1 MRFLVGVKVQTNL
14 CFLGAFICRSLTP
27 FNMKTIIFCL
37 SFFWL
42 VACDAQPQKG
52 GDQSSKVPSSVGKID
67 SSDAYWR
74 KTLSPEAYA
83 ILRQRATERPHT
95 GAYDQLWDKG
105 VYQCLGCGL
114 PLFYSNTKFD
124 AGCGWPSFFQAIDSS
139 RIRYLNDFELGY
151 PRTEIR
157 CARCDGH
164 LGHVFN
170 DGPPP
175 TGLRFCLN
183 SGALKFIPK
192 HKDE

>member
-1 MRFLVGVKVQTNL
+1 MKFLFLFLV
-14 CFLGAFICRSLTP
+14 FFSL
-27 FNMKTIIFCL
+27 I
-37 SFFWL
+37 S
-42 VACDAQPQKG
+42 CDAQPQKRAEKPL
-52 GDQSSKVPSSVGKID
+52 STSTSAGKMD

-114 PLFYSNTKFD
+114 SLFYSNTKFD

-139 RIRYLNDFELGY
+139 RIRYLVDHELGY

-164 LGHVFN
+164 LGHVFD

-175 TGLRFCLN
+175 TGLRYCLN

>member
-1 MRFLVGVKVQTNL
+1 MALFVVVKIGTNPL
-14 CFLGAFICRSLTP
+14 LLGAFFLPTLTQ
-27 FNMKTIIFCL
+27 FNMKNLLVLGC
-37 SFFWL
+37 FFWL
-42 VACDAQPQKG
+42 ISCEAQTKKNTDIQKPTTL
-52 GDQSSKVPSSVGKID
+52 STKMD
-67 SSDAYWR
+67 SSDAYW
-74 KTLSPEAYA
+74 KKNLSPEAYA

-95 GAYDQLWDKG
+95 GAYDQFWDKG

-114 PLFYSNTKFD
+114 SLFYSNTKFD

-139 RIRYLNDFELGY
+139 RIRYLSDYELGY
-151 PRTEIR
+151 ERKEIR

-164 LGHVFN
+164 LGHVFD

-175 TGLRFCLN
+175 TGLRYCLN